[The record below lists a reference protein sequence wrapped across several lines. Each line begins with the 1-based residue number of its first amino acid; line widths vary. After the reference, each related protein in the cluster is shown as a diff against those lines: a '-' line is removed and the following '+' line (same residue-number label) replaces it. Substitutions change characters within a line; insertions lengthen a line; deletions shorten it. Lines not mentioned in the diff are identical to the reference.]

1 MTVGPL
7 PLPTRQ
13 LHTIRSQLDSSMS
26 RQHRDVRNTLE
37 KDKMEIIRRIEK
49 LEKITEQSHAT
60 TEIMQASQKAAMD
73 EGFSRTRGNLQD
85 LSEKMDDMERL
96 FEEKIQ
102 GIPQVRIAQ
111 ESEKIHDLTH
121 EVKDFRREFDRFRG
135 ETMEKLDSVE
145 KSMFDAKHSI
155 EQSVSDIKETLME
168 ISKSLPTSPISS
180 PSPGKSVSHVH
191 LSSHHHTR
199 DQSFTLPNVDT
210 HITVEKMS
218 EDSDS
223 SSSRKSSGK
232 LVQREDEKVNSIHQ
246 PHTIKL
252 SDIKNIQSETQLENR
267 DEQLPSMS
275 VERSDQTLHTES
287 SRVPILSPE
296 LEAALQHAEH
306 EGILSE
312 LESESEDSMTGFSSS
327 VSRPTVEG
335 ATGFSNEPMHHGSG
349 HTLPFQPMSLVDT
362 STDQDEQ
369 AILAETQR
377 TLQTGL

>member
-7 PLPTRQ
+7 PLSTRQ
-13 LHTIRSQLDSSMS
+13 LHKIRSQLDSSMI
-26 RQHRDVRNTLE
+26 RQHSDVRNTQE

-49 LEKITEQSHAT
+49 LEKITKQSHAT

-102 GIPQVRIAQ
+102 GIPQVKIAQ
-111 ESEKIHDLTH
+111 ESEKIHDLSH

-168 ISKSLPTSPISS
+168 ISKSLPTSPIPS

-191 LSSHHHTR
+191 LSSHHHT
-199 DQSFTLPNVDT
+199 QSFTLPDT
-210 HITVEKMS
+210 HITVAKLS

-252 SDIKNIQSETQLENR
+252 SDMKNIQSETQLENR

-312 LESESEDSMTGFSSS
+312 LESESGDSMTELSSS

-335 ATGFSNEPMHHGSG
+335 ATGFSNEPMPYGSG
-349 HTLPFQPMSLVDT
+349 HTLPFQPMSLADT

-369 AILAETQR
+369 AISAETQR

>member
-1 MTVGPL
+1 M
-7 PLPTRQ
+7 TRQ
-13 LHTIRSQLDSSMS
+13 LG
-26 RQHRDVRNTLE
+26 DVRNTQE

-49 LEKITEQSHAT
+49 LEKITKQSHAT
-60 TEIMQASQKAAMD
+60 TEIMQASQKAAVD
-73 EGFSRTRGNLQD
+73 EGFSKTRGNLQD

-102 GIPQVRIAQ
+102 GIPQARISQ
-111 ESEKIHDLTH
+111 ESEKIHDLSH

-155 EQSVSDIKETLME
+155 EKSVSDIKETLME
-168 ISKSLPTSPISS
+168 ISKSMPTSPISS
-180 PSPGKSVSHVH
+180 LRKSDSHVH
-191 LSSHHHTR
+191 LSSHHHTH
-199 DQSFTLPNVDT
+199 DQSFTLPDT
-210 HITVEKMS
+210 CITVAKMW

-223 SSSRKSSGK
+223 SSSRKSSEK

-246 PHTIKL
+246 PRTIKL
-252 SDIKNIQSETQLENR
+252 SDVKDIQSETQLENR

-275 VERSDQTLHTES
+275 IERSDQTLHTES
-287 SRVPILSPE
+287 LRVPILSPE

-306 EGILSE
+306 EGLLSD
-312 LESESEDSMTGFSSS
+312 LESESGYSAREFSSS
-327 VSRPTVEG
+327 SPRPTVEG
-335 ATGFSNEPMHHGSG
+335 ATGFSNEHMHGSG

>member
-7 PLPTRQ
+7 PLSTRQ
-13 LHTIRSQLDSSMS
+13 LHKIRSQLDSSMS
-26 RQHRDVRNTLE
+26 RQHSDVRNIQE

-49 LEKITEQSHAT
+49 LEKITKQSHAT

-73 EGFSRTRGNLQD
+73 EGFSRTSGNLQD

-111 ESEKIHDLTH
+111 ESEKIHDLAH

-180 PSPGKSVSHVH
+180 PEKSVSHVH
-191 LSSHHHTR
+191 LSSRHHTH

-210 HITVEKMS
+210 HITVAKMS

-223 SSSRKSSGK
+223 SSSRKSCGK

-252 SDIKNIQSETQLENR
+252 SDMKNIQSETQLENR

-369 AILAETQR
+369 AILAETRR